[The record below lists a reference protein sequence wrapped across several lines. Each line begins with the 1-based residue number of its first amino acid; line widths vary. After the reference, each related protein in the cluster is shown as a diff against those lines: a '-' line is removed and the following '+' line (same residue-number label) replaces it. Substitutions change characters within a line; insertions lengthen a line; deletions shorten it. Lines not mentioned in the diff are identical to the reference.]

1 MAVVAHADWQRTTLL
16 LYYLS
21 TPTQKQQQSNNKAT
35 TPPNK
40 NNNHWRL
47 INKDHDIRLYNS
59 WLSPS
64 HVRVITMLHL
74 LWNLN
79 FNITTPSALMHKTW
93 ARAAHAVTVKTWV
106 SRSNSHCHDSH
117 HPMCMLL
124 LRYIWYWT
132 WSSVS
137 LRAVRWCVKV
147 WACAAHAVTV
157 KTWLSRSNSL
167 CLYSR

>member
-1 MAVVAHADWQRTTLL
+1 MFVVAHADWQRTTLL

-79 FNITTPSALMHKTW
+79 FNITTPSALMHKN
-93 ARAAHAVTVKTWV
+93 V
-106 SRSNSHCHDSH
+106 SACSACCDCENLSLQVEFALSWLSPSHVHVITSLHLILNLIFSITTRSAL
-117 HPMCMLL
+117 M
-124 LRYIWYWT
+124 RK
-132 WSSVS
+132 SVS
-137 LRAVRWCVKV
+137 VCSTCCNCKNLTLQVEFA
-147 WACAAHAVTV
+147 
-157 KTWLSRSNSL
+157 LSVQ
-167 CLYSR
+167 